1 MSDEQQ
7 TPAEIKKIAMRKY
20 QNEFYERNKER
31 LREDKLVGYYK
42 REYGLNFLTKENL
55 KSFKEHKATYLA
67 ILDNDNMLDKDIVS
81 EIIKLKYSALQTH
94 Q

>member
-7 TPAEIKKIAMRKY
+7 TPTEIKKMAMRKY

-67 ILDNDNMLDKDIVS
+67 ILDNDNMLNKDIVS
-81 EIIKLKYSALQTH
+81 QIIKLKYSGLQTH